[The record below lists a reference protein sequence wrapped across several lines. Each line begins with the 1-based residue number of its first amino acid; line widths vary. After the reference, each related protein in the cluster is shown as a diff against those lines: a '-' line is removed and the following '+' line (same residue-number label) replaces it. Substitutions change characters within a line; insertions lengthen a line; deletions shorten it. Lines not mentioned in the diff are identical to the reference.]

1 MADSNADQIEYWNGP
16 SSLKWVRNQQRM
28 DRTLGAFSQH
38 VMDVADVSP
47 GESVLDIGCGCGSTS
62 LELGARVG
70 GSGRVLGVDVSH
82 PMLEV
87 ARSVPTDLPVEFV
100 EADASSHDLGR
111 DAFDLVFS
119 RFGVMFFADPDSA
132 FAHIGGAVRSGGRVA
147 FACWRPLSENP
158 WMLVPVL
165 VAKDFLQLPPRP
177 GPEEPGPFSFA
188 DPERVK
194 RILTNGGF
202 TDIQIQ
208 PHDHAMVMGDT
219 VEEAIQ
225 TALEVGPVGSV
236 ASEAD
241 AATQQALNQ
250 AMAKKLSEFAALEG
264 VRLGASIWCVTAR
277 KP

>member
-1 MADSNADQIEYWNGP
+1 MADGNADQIEYWNGP
-16 SSLKWVRNQQRM
+16 SSQKWVRNQQRM
-28 DRTLGAFSQH
+28 DRTLGAFSRH
-38 VMDVADVSP
+38 VIDVADVSP

-62 LELGARVG
+62 LELAARVG
-70 GSGRVLGVDVSH
+70 ASGRVVGVDVSQ

-87 ARSVPTDLPVEFV
+87 AKSVATDLPMEFV
-100 EADASSHDLGR
+100 EADASSHDFDR

-119 RFGVMFFADPDSA
+119 RFGVMFFADPDRA
-132 FAHIGGAVRSGGRVA
+132 FAHIGGSVRSGGRVA

-165 VAKDFLQLPPRP
+165 VAKEFVELPARP

-188 DPERVK
+188 NPERVS
-194 RILTNGGF
+194 RILNSGGF
-202 TDIQIQ
+202 TDIRIE
-208 PHDHAMVMGDT
+208 PYDHAMVMGET

-225 TALEVGPVGSV
+225 TAMEVGPVGSV

-241 AATQQALNQ
+241 AQTQAALHQ
-250 AMAKKLSEFAALEG
+250 AMAEKLSTFTTPEG
-264 VRLGASIWCVTAR
+264 VQLGASVWCVTAT

>member
-47 GESVLDIGCGCGSTS
+47 GESVLDVGCGCGSTS

-70 GSGRVLGVDVSH
+70 VSGRVLGVDVSH

-111 DAFDLVFS
+111 EAFDLVFS
-119 RFGVMFFADPDSA
+119 RFGVMFFADPDRA

-165 VAKDFLQLPPRP
+165 VAKEFVQLPPRP

-202 TDIQIQ
+202 TDIQVQ

-219 VEEAIQ
+219 VAEAIQ

-241 AATQQALNQ
+241 TATQQALNQ
-250 AMAKKLSEFAALEG
+250 AMAKKLSEFATPEG
-264 VRLGASIWCVTAR
+264 VRLDASIWCVTAR

>member
-188 DPERVK
+188 DPERVR

-250 AMAKKLSEFAALEG
+250 AMAKKLSEFATPDG